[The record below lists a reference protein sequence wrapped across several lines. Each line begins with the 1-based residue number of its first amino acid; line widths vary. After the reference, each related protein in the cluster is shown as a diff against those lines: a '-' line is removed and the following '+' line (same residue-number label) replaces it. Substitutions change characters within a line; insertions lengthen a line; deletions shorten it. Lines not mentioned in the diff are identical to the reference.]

1 MAPNIS
7 IMNSDFHALL
17 LNIFTQHTGIRML
30 NTPLLIYS
38 RIVVDDNNSCSYKGN
53 FMTHWLFKHCWIGL
67 YGSHSAPNFSSAALY
82 ASILGRLVGW
92 AARPVIDPCT
102 PSVLPLEIQERV
114 HTPPAFTG
122 DTIYLF
128 IICEVKNPWTEHLEF
143 GYFSS
148 N

>member
-1 MAPNIS
+1 MLMQNMPLCGIAADES
-7 IMNSDFHALL
+7 NS
-17 LNIFTQHTGIRML
+17 
-30 NTPLLIYS
+30 Y
-38 RIVVDDNNSCSYKGN
+38 SYKGN
-53 FMTHWLFKHCWIGL
+53 FMTHWLFNHRWIGL

-92 AARPVIDPCT
+92 AARPAIDPCT
-102 PSVLPLEIQERV
+102 PLVLPLEIQESA
-114 HTPPAFTG
+114 HTPPASTG

-128 IICEVKNPWTEHLEF
+128 RLCEVQNPWNEPLEF

>member
-1 MAPNIS
+1 
-7 IMNSDFHALL
+7 MNSDLHALM
-17 LNIFTQHTGIRML
+17 LNIFTQHTGILMQ
-30 NTPLLIYS
+30 NTPLVIYS
-38 RIVVDDNNSCSYKGN
+38 GIVADDNNSCSYKGN
-53 FMTHWLFKHCWIGL
+53 IMTHWLFKHRWIGL

-102 PSVLPLEIQERV
+102 PSILPLEIQESA

-128 IICEVKNPWTEHLEF
+128 IYLYFVKSRILGLNPWSLF
-143 GYFSS
+143 IIAPISCC
-148 N
+148 